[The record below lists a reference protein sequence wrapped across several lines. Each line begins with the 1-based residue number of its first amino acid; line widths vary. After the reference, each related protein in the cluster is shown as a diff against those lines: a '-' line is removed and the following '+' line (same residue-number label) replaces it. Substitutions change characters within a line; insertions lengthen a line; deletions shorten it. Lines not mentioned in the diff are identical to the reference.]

1 MKKTLLIGILAAL
14 TGFSQAASVTIQNP
28 SFEVTDLTAAGGN
41 TWTNDLAPGGGWINQ
56 DNTTSNGSSFI
67 EVIGGF
73 SSEGAQH
80 IGIAPAWGIGQD
92 TGILFSANTRYTLS
106 IAAGNR
112 TNQSAAGNLS
122 QYGFADGIGGINGS
136 ATFDA
141 FANVAAGTFAEA
153 PAYVFDV
160 PAGSPLIGQPV
171 IISLASVGPGRS
183 HFDNIRLDASAIP
196 EPTTGLLAGLAGL
209 MLLRRK
215 R

>member
-1 MKKTLLIGILAAL
+1 MKKLILIGILGAL
-14 TGFSQAASVTIQNP
+14 TGISQAASVTITNP
-28 SFEVTDLTAAGGN
+28 GFESPDLTTAGGN
-41 TWTNDLAPGGGWINQ
+41 TWTNDLAPGGGWLNA
-56 DNTTSNGSSFI
+56 DNSTSNGGSFI

-73 SSEGAQH
+73 SSEGTQH
-80 IGIAPAWGIGQD
+80 IGVAPAWGVGQD
-92 TGILFSANTRYTLS
+92 AGILFEANTRYTLL

-112 TNQSAAGNLS
+112 LNQSAAGNLT
-122 QYGFADGIGGINGS
+122 QYGFSDGVGGIHGS

-141 FANVAAGTFAEA
+141 FANVAAGSFSDA
-153 PAYVFDV
+153 PAFVFDV

-171 IISLASVGPGRS
+171 IVGLASAGPGRS